1 MEFQE
6 ITVWVPATQYARLEA
21 DALEEGRSVEE
32 HASFLLPEWVATTRM
47 RRGSAIR
54 ARENRGI
61 SAAAQRDGEAVEAG
75 NDRGISAAAQMEG
88 GR

>member
-21 DALEEGRSVEE
+21 DALKEGRSVEE
-32 HASFLLPEWVATTRM
+32 HASFLLPEWVAITRM
-47 RRGSAIR
+47 RRGLAAWPGLTIGTGETR
-54 ARENRGI
+54 TENGENRGT
-61 SAAAQRDGEAVEAG
+61 
-75 NDRGISAAAQMEG
+75 SAAAQMEG